1 MRYLQLCSLLL
12 ALSACS
18 THSPDIDV
26 ACEIDLQNNYLLKW
40 ETTPRIE
47 GEVQVYRSTDP
58 EHFDTAKEPVATAS
72 IQTGYTVVPD
82 SLQTYRYYFLLRFN
96 DRYDRIVGPRAE
108 RLKYIENFRDLG
120 GYETK
125 NGKQIR
131 WGKIFRSGEFNSLTA
146 NSINRIKNMGIKTL
160 IDFRDSEDIIKTSPE
175 LGFDNVINL
184 PGSLH
189 YRQNLL
195 P

>member
-1 MRYLQLCSLLL
+1 MVVW
-12 ALSACS
+12 LSFCWGQ
-18 THSPDIDV
+18 D
-26 ACEIDLQNNYLLKW
+26 
-40 ETTPRIE
+40 
-47 GEVQVYRSTDP
+47 
-58 EHFDTAKEPVATAS
+58 
-72 IQTGYTVVPD
+72 
-82 SLQTYRYYFLLRFN
+82 
-96 DRYDRIVGPRAE
+96 AE
-108 RLKYIENFRDLG
+108 QLKYIENFRDLG

-195 P
+195 PRLEKEEPVHARSIRRDGFRFEKSLQINVQPVAGRR